1 MANQINNEKSSW
13 PQLKDFKNTI
23 RLEFSLYISGI
34 ILVLMLI
41 TGYVITNQYV
51 ETVSSNVIEK
61 HLVQARSYSSS
72 SGKLILSTNGP
83 DALLLNN
90 ICKKLSNEDNDIFWC
105 GIVDSTNSFIAHT
118 DIKKVIANTQAQDF
132 ITGGFDG
139 LLYLSEKVKVLPD
152 SILIEVPIV
161 ENNINLGNLIMVSST
176 KEITSAKMKSIQT
189 VALTTLFMFLLGV
202 PLTTF
207 MLHKKLKPIKTIT
220 NCLQKMDFE
229 KFDLNIPITNKN
241 ELGYLSESLKVMGIK
256 LHQAQKEHLERD
268 RISRE
273 FEIASEIQSKILP
286 RTYPKSG
293 RFEFAGAYKSAKEI
307 GGDYYDFIE
316 LDNEHLGV
324 LIADVSGKSLPGM
337 LIMLLT
343 RDIVRNLSRHIKDP
357 AEILS
362 LTNEQLLP
370 NIKKGMF
377 VTMFY
382 GVLNT
387 TNGTFE
393 FASAGHNPLLHI
405 DNNTGRHELIKTKGY
420 PLGLMTPEIFN
431 KRIEKGTL
439 HLDSEH
445 VLIQFTDG
453 INEAKNSDGNEY
465 EMERFIQSIESIKN
479 MNPQKLVDQTLK
491 SLDSFVGNCEQ
502 FDDITLLILKWK
514 ENKNIYSKINEKEGA
529 NVC

>member
-1 MANQINNEKSSW
+1 MNNDNSAW
-13 PQLKDFKNTI
+13 PQPKDFKNTI
-23 RLEFSLYISGI
+23 RLEFSFYMSGI

-51 ETVSSNVIEK
+51 DTVSSNVLEK
-61 HLVQARSYSSS
+61 QLVQARSYSSS

-90 ICKKLSNEDNDIFWC
+90 ICQKLSRENNDIFWC
-105 GIVDSTNSFIAHT
+105 GITDTANSFIAHT
-118 DIKKVIANTQAQDF
+118 DIKKVIAKTQALDF
-132 ITGGFDG
+132 VAGKFDG
-139 LLYLSEKVKVLPD
+139 LLYLHEQVKVMSD
-152 SILIEVPIV
+152 SILIKVPIV
-161 ENNINLGNLIMVSST
+161 ENNINLGYLIMASST
-176 KEITSAKMKSIQT
+176 DEISKAKMKSIQT
-189 VALTTLFMFLLGV
+189 VALTTIFMFLLGV

-220 NCLQKMDFE
+220 NSLQVMDFD
-229 KFDLNIPITNKN
+229 KFDLHIPITNKN
-241 ELGYLSESLKVMGIK
+241 EFGYLSESLKVMGTR
-256 LHQAQKEHLERD
+256 LHQAQQEQLERD

-286 RTYPKSG
+286 RTYPKSD

-316 LDNEHLGV
+316 LDSENLGI

-357 AEILS
+357 ARILA

-387 TNGTFE
+387 TTGLFE
-393 FASAGHNPLLHI
+393 FASAGHNPLIHYNLK
-405 DNNTGRHELIKTKGY
+405 TGNHELIKTKGF
-420 PLGLMTPEIFN
+420 PLGLMSSEVFN
-431 KRIEKGTL
+431 KRIEKGTI
-439 HLDSEH
+439 HLDSDRL
-445 VLIQFTDG
+445 LIQYTDG
-453 INEAKNSDGNEY
+453 INEAKNSEGKEY
-465 EMERFIQSIESIKN
+465 GMENFIHSIDSNKN
-479 MNPQKLVDQTLK
+479 MNPQDLVDQTLE
-491 SLDSFVGNCEQ
+491 SLDSFVCNCEQ
-502 FDDITLLILKWK
+502 FDDITLIVMKWK
-514 ENKNIYSKINEKEGA
+514 EEQNKYSVKDKKEGA
-529 NVC
+529 DVC

>member
-1 MANQINNEKSSW
+1 MVNPNNNDNSAW
-13 PQLKDFKNTI
+13 PQPHEFKNTI
-23 RLEFSLYISGI
+23 RLEISLYMSGI
-34 ILVLMLI
+34 ILALMLI

-90 ICKKLSNEDNDIFWC
+90 ICKKLSKENNDIFWC
-105 GIVDSTNSFIAHT
+105 GITDTTNSFIAHT
-118 DIKKVIANTQAQDF
+118 DIKKVIANTKAYDF
-132 ITGGFDG
+132 TASKFEG
-139 LLYLSEKVKVLPD
+139 LLYLNELVKVMPD
-152 SILIEVPIV
+152 SILIKVPIV
-161 ENNINLGNLIMVSST
+161 ESNINLGNLIMVLST
-176 KEITSAKMKSIQT
+176 DEISSAKLKSIQT
-189 VALTTLFMFLLGV
+189 VALTTIFMFLLGV
-202 PLTTF
+202 PLTTL
-207 MLHKKLKPIKTIT
+207 MLNKKLKPIKLIT
-220 NCLQKMDFE
+220 NSLQNMDFNT
-229 KFDLNIPITNKN
+229 FDLQIPITNKN
-241 ELGYLSESLKVMGIK
+241 EFGYLSESLKVMGTK
-256 LHQAQKEHLERD
+256 LNEAQKEQIERD
-268 RISRE
+268 RILRE
-273 FEIASEIQSKILP
+273 LEIASELQSKILP
-286 RTYPKSG
+286 RTYPKSDK
-293 RFEFAGAYKSAKEI
+293 FEIAGAYKSAKEV

-316 LDNEHLGV
+316 LDDEHLGF

-387 TNGTFE
+387 TKGTFE

-405 DNNTGRHELIKTKGY
+405 DINTRHYELINTKGY
-420 PLGLMTPEIFN
+420 PLGLMTSEVFN
-431 KRIEKGTL
+431 KRIEKGL
-439 HLDSEH
+439 IRLNSDCL
-445 VLIQFTDG
+445 LIQYTDG
-453 INEAKNSDGNEY
+453 INEAKNSDGFEY
-465 EMERFIQSIESIKN
+465 GMDRFISSVEYTKKN
-479 MNPQKLVDQTLK
+479 NPQNLVEQSLK
-491 SLDSFVGNCEQ
+491 SLDQFVGNCEQ

-514 ENKNIYSKINEKEGA
+514 ENINNKIYKKEGA
-529 NVC
+529 DVC